1 MQDNIKVWL
10 NTRGVSDETIALF
23 NIHTI
28 THPTLGDDT
37 IVIPVN
43 NADGSFSFNKYR
55 RNPFN
60 EHPQLPKYVYDK
72 GGRTTLFGFDK
83 LPPRTTTPHRV
94 VVTEGEL
101 DTLVLTSLNIHAV
114 TSTGGAMTFSDD
126 FALQLQSIT
135 TQDNIY
141 FCFDNDEA
149 GANGMVR
156 ALTHLPGAKVVF
168 IPEHPGVKDVT
179 DFVSRG
185 GDFHA
190 LLSAARSYGSLQDVI
205 DDRLTRAAQWLP
217 VRFHDAYIK
226 YHTPA
231 PKSFYPKEPF
241 SGDTTPLERAKAVLC
256 PDILEFKRGKA
267 LCPVHNEK
275 TPSLQ
280 YYPKTNTAFCFG
292 CSKSFDAVDL
302 YRAVHSVDFKTAV
315 AALNSLT

>member
-1 MQDNIKVWL
+1 MQDNIRTWL
-10 NTRGVSDETIALF
+10 NDRGVSNDTIDLF

-43 NADGSFSFNKYR
+43 NPDGSFSFNKYR

-83 LPPRTTTPHRV
+83 LPLRTTTPHRV

-114 TSTGGAMTFSDD
+114 SSTGGAMTFSDD
-126 FALQLQSIT
+126 FALQLQSVT
-135 TQDNIY
+135 TPDNVY
-141 FCFDNDEA
+141 LCFDNDEA

-168 IPEHPGVKDVT
+168 IPEHPGVKDIT
-179 DFVSRG
+179 DFISRG

-190 LLSAARSYGSLQDVI
+190 LLASARSYTSLADVV

-231 PKSFYPKEPF
+231 PRSFYPKEPY
-241 SGDTTPLERAKAVLC
+241 SGDTTQLERAKQFPCTDV
-256 PDILEFKRGKA
+256 LEFRGLKA
-267 LCPVHNEK
+267 LCPHHNEK

-292 CSKSFDAVDL
+292 CRKSFDSIDL
-302 YRAVHSVDFKTAV
+302 YRAVHKVDFKTALT
-315 AALNSLT
+315 ALAPEV